1 MSDLKLSAIGAAC
14 GGGLMLAITELQ
26 DAAADGLTFTEWLV
40 AISQLQDAAS
50 DGLTFTEWM
59 VGILAG
65 IAVGG
70 ATGRV
75 GYLALRWV
83 GRRYFG
89 DEDDE

>member
-14 GGGLMLAITELQ
+14 GGGLM
-26 DAAADGLTFTEWLV
+26 V

-50 DGLTFTEWM
+50 DGLTFTEWA

-75 GYLALRWV
+75 GYLAMRWV

-89 DEDDE
+89 DEEDE

>member
-14 GGGLMLAITELQ
+14 GGGLMLAITQLQ

-40 AISQLQDAAS
+40 AI
-50 DGLTFTEWM
+50 
-59 VGILAG
+59 LAG

-75 GYLALRWV
+75 GYLAMRWV
-83 GRRYFG
+83 GRRCFG
-89 DEDDE
+89 DEDEE

>member
-40 AISQLQDAAS
+40 AI
-50 DGLTFTEWM
+50 
-59 VGILAG
+59 LAG